1 MMPRGGDVAGPGL
14 DAATDVAADAA
25 AADVVVTNA
34 AAALSVQPLC
44 SGVGT
49 GAVLVLDEPL
59 SFWGGTDLA
68 TGEITDVHH
77 PQRGLAVAGR
87 VVAMAASRG
96 SSSSSSVL
104 AEQLRAG
111 VGPAAIVITSGDA
124 ILALG
129 ALAAS
134 ELYDISM
141 PIVLIG
147 SDKIAAL
154 SELAALSPDHTVTVR
169 ADSASAMI
177 EMGTA

>member
-1 MMPRGGDVAGPGL
+1 MTLPGGDA
-14 DAATDVAADAA
+14 DAADAVA
-25 AADVVVTNA
+25 R
-34 AAALSVQPLC
+34 SVLRAQPLC

-49 GAVLVLDEPL
+49 GPLLVLDEPL

-77 PQRGLAVAGR
+77 PQRGLSVAGR

-111 VGPAAIVITSGDA
+111 VGPAAIVLSSRDA

-129 ALAAS
+129 ALAAF
-134 ELYDISM
+134 ELYGIAM
-141 PIVLIG
+141 PIVLVG
-147 SDKIAAL
+147 PGELIAML
-154 SELAALSPDHTVTVR
+154 ELAALSPEDAALSLERTVTVS
-169 ADSASAMI
+169 ADSVSATIERHAS
-177 EMGTA
+177 

>member
-1 MMPRGGDVAGPGL
+1 MTLRGGE
-14 DAATDVAADAA
+14 AAAEAADAA
-25 AADVVVTNA
+25 AALPA
-34 AAALSVQPLC
+34 QPLC

-49 GAVLVLDEPL
+49 GALLVLDEPL

-77 PQRGLAVAGR
+77 PQRGLSVAGR

-111 VGPAAIVITSGDA
+111 VGPAAIILTSRDA

-129 ALAAS
+129 ALAAF
-134 ELYDISM
+134 ELYGISM
-141 PIVLIG
+141 PIVLVG
-147 SDKIAAL
+147 PA
-154 SELAALSPDHTVTVR
+154 ELAALTEFAVLSPENTVTVR
-169 ADSASAMI
+169 ADTARAAIERSSA
-177 EMGTA
+177 